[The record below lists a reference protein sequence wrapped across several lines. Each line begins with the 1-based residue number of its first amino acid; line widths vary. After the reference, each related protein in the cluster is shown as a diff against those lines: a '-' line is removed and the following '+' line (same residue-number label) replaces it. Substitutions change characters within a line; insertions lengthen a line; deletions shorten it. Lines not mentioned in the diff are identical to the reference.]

1 MAVQPRISA
10 APTERRIRS
19 TVRLRQDE
27 RDALERLARHLNWS
41 RNYIV
46 RVAIR
51 HLSRTVVKGQGVYMT
66 LEGWPNP

>member
-10 APTERRIRS
+10 ATTQRRIRS
-19 TVRLRQDE
+19 TVRLQQDE
-27 RDALERLARHLNWS
+27 RDALERLARHLKWS
-41 RNYIV
+41 RSYIV

-51 HLSRTVVKGQGVYMT
+51 HLSRTVVLGQGVYMT